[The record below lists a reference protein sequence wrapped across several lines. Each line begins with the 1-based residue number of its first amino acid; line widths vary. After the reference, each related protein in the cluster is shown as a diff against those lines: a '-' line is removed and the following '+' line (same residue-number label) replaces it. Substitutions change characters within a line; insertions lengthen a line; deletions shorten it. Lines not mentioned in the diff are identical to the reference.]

1 MGENFGVQVIF
12 PLQYHKWPLEQMS
25 IKVNDFYFKAL
36 LAEGPTTSIRC
47 TLVQWNCVQSHC
59 FVGNIGAGFLQERGV
74 LRKKQCPWFGC
85 IIFDER
91 PFNLDIPAS
100 FNE

>member
-1 MGENFGVQVIF
+1 MSFYKGWPMGENFGVQVIF

-47 TLVQWNCVQSHC
+47 TLVQ
-59 FVGNIGAGFLQERGV
+59 
-74 LRKKQCPWFGC
+74 
-85 IIFDER
+85 
-91 PFNLDIPAS
+91 
-100 FNE
+100 